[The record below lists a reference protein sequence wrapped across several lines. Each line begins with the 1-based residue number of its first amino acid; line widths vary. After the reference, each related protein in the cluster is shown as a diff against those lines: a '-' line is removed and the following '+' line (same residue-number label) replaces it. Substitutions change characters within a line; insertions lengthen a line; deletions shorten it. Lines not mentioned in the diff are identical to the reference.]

1 MRFDASQS
9 MRMSQGM
16 KLAPHMI
23 QSMEIL
29 QMSMT
34 ELQERIEQELEN
46 NPTLEITEPEQALDA
61 PAHDR
66 EVASTSGDDEG
77 SGNDS
82 DEFEASDF
90 DDLNTSAEGD
100 STSEE
105 IPLTLGDT
113 SGQEDFE
120 RLEEFSTEQPDA
132 VDRDGDE
139 SQYSDEFDR
148 RSSAD
153 DEYVASS
160 SSSDDDAP
168 SKLGAMANTAGKGQG
183 VQEQLLEQWRLSDI
197 KPAYKQL
204 GEFLIGFIEDDGY
217 LRAPLEEVLTQAP
230 PGLKGL
236 SNKPLTLHDLTEA
249 LQALQLMLEPPGIA
263 ARNLRECL
271 LLQIDAK
278 LAAAEDGPSAE
289 SAEILQHRD
298 AWLLAR
304 TLLDKHLEDLTNN
317 RLPRIAA
324 KLGTAVEALK
334 PAVARLRTL
343 RLAPGK
349 SLAPTSNPG
358 IVPDCIVRY
367 DLDRDRYIAYLNDR
381 RLPNLRVNEEYAS
394 LSKDRSADKKTR
406 EFLKTNLGNAQFL
419 IDAIQQRKRTLLR
432 VLEAVVEQQREF
444 FDYGPQAI
452 KPLPMTKVA
461 EQLGIHVAT
470 VSRAVAEKYVQTP
483 RGVYPLRKFFTSGTT
498 TDTGEEVSWEAIK
511 NAMTQLIESE
521 DKRKPLSDDALA
533 EALKAQGFDI
543 ARRTVAKYRDQLGIP
558 TGRLRKVH
566 GS

>member
-1 MRFDASQS
+1 VRFDASQS

-29 QMSMT
+29 QMSMA
-34 ELQERIEQELEN
+34 ELEERIEQELEN
-46 NPTLEITEPEQALDA
+46 NPTLEIAEPE
-61 PAHDR
+61 
-66 EVASTSGDDEG
+66 ASIETPSNSGESSTPGDDDG
-77 SGNDS
+77 SPSDGSASDS
-82 DEFEASDF
+82 DEFDNNDF
-90 DDLNTSAEGD
+90 DDMNTSAEGD

-105 IPLTLGDT
+105 IPLSLGDT
-113 SGQEDFE
+113 SGKDDFE
-120 RLEEFSTEQPDA
+120 RLEDFSSEQPDA
-132 VDRDGDE
+132 VERDGDE
-139 SQYSDEFDR
+139 SQFSDEFDR
-148 RSSAD
+148 STSD
-153 DEYVASS
+153 DDAYISS

-168 SKLGAMANTAGKGQG
+168 SKAGAMANTAGKGQS
-183 VQEQLLEQWRLSDI
+183 VQEQLLEQWSLSDV
-197 KPAYKQL
+197 KPAYRQI
-204 GEFLIGFIEDDGY
+204 GEYLIGYIEDDGY
-217 LRAPLEEVLTQAP
+217 FRAPMEDVLRQAP
-230 PGLKGL
+230 PALKGL
-236 SNKPLTLHDLTEA
+236 TGAALTLTDLTEA
-249 LQALQLMLEPPGIA
+249 LQALQLILDPPGIA
-263 ARNLRECL
+263 ARDLRECL

-278 LAAAEDGPSAE
+278 LASADDGQDLEAAE
-289 SAEILQHRD
+289 HRE

-304 TLLDKHLEDLTNN
+304 TLLDKHLDDLTNN
-317 RLPRIAA
+317 RLPRIAG
-324 KLGTAVEALK
+324 KLNVTVEQLK
-334 PAVARLRTL
+334 PAVLRLRTL

-349 SLAPTSNPG
+349 TLAPTSNPG
-358 IVPDCIVRY
+358 IVPDCIVKY

-381 RLPNLRVNEEYAS
+381 RLPNLRLNEEYATI
-394 LSKDRSADKKTR
+394 SKDRTADKKTR
-406 EFLKTNLGNAQFL
+406 EFLKTNIGNAQFL

-483 RGVYPLRKFFTSGTT
+483 RGVFPLRKFFTSGTT
-498 TDTGEEVSWEAIK
+498 TESGEEVSWEAIK
-511 NAMTQLIESE
+511 NAMTQLIETE

-533 EALKAQGFDI
+533 DALKAQGFDI

-566 GS
+566 S